1 MSGPASPAKLN
12 ALPQQAATGTDFPPL
27 KRRSA
32 ARGILIG
39 LGVSAILWAGIA
51 YIALSLMQN

>member
-1 MSGPASPAKLN
+1 MSGPATPAKLN
-12 ALPQQAATGTDFPPL
+12 ALPQQGATETAFAPV

-39 LGVSAILWAGIA
+39 LGVSALLWAGIA
-51 YIALSLMQN
+51 YIILSIMQD